1 MQYHLQRFKLV
12 FFDQF
17 VVIKFKKKIV
27 GKSVNISHQ
36 RGCNKWCKW
45 LETCKTRGV
54 AGILLSCTSGGGGES
69 ISAHTPWK
77 VPAAC
82 FVRYPSPPL
91 WEDFSHFCGRK
102 THFSPFGCGRK
113 VPAAFFVRYP
123 SPPLQ
128 EDYSHFCGRTS
139 PTFAGEK
146 LTSPPLAAGGKSCSM
161 FCQIPTSCALHF
173 SVGKSIML

>member
-1 MQYHLQRFKLV
+1 MCCSILLSWCSKPTLPTFQLRVFCHNAMQYHLQRFKLV
-12 FFDQF
+12 SFDQL

-45 LETCKTRGV
+45 LETCKTWGV

-91 WEDFSHFCGRK
+91 R
-102 THFSPFGCGRK
+102 
-113 VPAAFFVRYP
+113 
-123 SPPLQ
+123 